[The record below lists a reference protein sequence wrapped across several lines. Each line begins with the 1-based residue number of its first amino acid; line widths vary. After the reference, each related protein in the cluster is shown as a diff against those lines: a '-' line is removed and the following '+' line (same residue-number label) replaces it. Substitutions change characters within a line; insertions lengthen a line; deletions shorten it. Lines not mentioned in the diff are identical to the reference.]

1 MNKTGILLVQLGT
14 PDSPKKKDVR
24 PYLTQFLNDWRVID
38 FPWLKRSLL
47 VNGIIIP
54 FRINSSSKIYQ
65 ELWEIGKG
73 VSPLLVYSKNLQKK
87 LAEKLKNEADVYLAM
102 RYKNPSIPSVL
113 AEMKKKNYEKI
124 IVLPLFPQYAS
135 STNGSAIEAVMQE
148 IKDWWVIPNIEFI
161 NQFWDNEGYLN
172 SLAENARVMQPE
184 TYDHI
189 LFSYHGLPDSHVDKV
204 HADGKCENHGCETEL
219 TEENKFCYKAACY
232 ATTRKLVEKLGL
244 KEGQYTVCFQ
254 SRLNKKWLNPFADET
269 IIALAKEGKKNI
281 LAFSPAFVADCLET
295 LVEIGVE
302 YQELLNENG
311 GGKVNL
317 VPSCNDSDTFVN
329 GLLDLISPK
338 ITK

>member
-73 VSPLLVYSKNLQKK
+73 VSPLLVYSENLQKK